1 MVSPPAPIKSPDRG
15 LPPPDDAERP
25 RDWAAG
31 EDRPVDV
38 APTTARPRSGLI
50 RFAGP
55 LVFLASLLAA
65 AIVLWRQGSL
75 DEVGTAVRGADPA
88 ALVVGLLLYLVGL
101 SLLCLR
107 WHVLVVMA
115 KGVSD
120 LPKAAEV
127 FLISV
132 ALNYVAPLKLA
143 IGARAA
149 MTKRA
154 LRLDATETGA
164 IVLWEGTIDVAVL
177 ASGTIVWLAV
187 SHQAF
192 GEVLEAVGGALPLY
206 LGLLVVVALVTAAGW
221 LALRRRP
228 ILRAKIMASVGRAL
242 RFPRQRPA
250 EAGWAVAITVIYWSV
265 QAGVLWI
272 LLDAVGAETSAGL
285 ALGLVTLPILF
296 GMLSPGP
303 GGAGVREALMV
314 AVAGAYGGDAALALV
329 AAVAYRIL
337 LAAAVPI
344 LYVLVKGWIALRGE
358 RDGGQSVSL
367 VSNREE

>member
-1 MVSPPAPIKSPDRG
+1 LTR
-15 LPPPDDAERP
+15 L
-25 RDWAAG
+25 
-31 EDRPVDV
+31 
-38 APTTARPRSGLI
+38 
-50 RFAGP
+50 AGP
-55 LVFLASLLAA
+55 LVFAVSILAA
-65 AIVLWRQGSL
+65 GIVLWRQGSL
-75 DEVGTAVRGADPA
+75 DEVGAAVRGADPA

-107 WHVLVVMA
+107 WHVLVLMT
-115 KGVSD
+115 KGASD
-120 LPKAAEV
+120 LPKATEV

-164 IVLWEGTIDVAVL
+164 IVLWEGTIDVGVL
-177 ASGTIVWLAV
+177 AIGTIAWLAV
-187 SHQAF
+187 SHRAF

-206 LGLLVVVALVTAAGW
+206 LALLAVVAVAAAAGW
-221 LALRRRP
+221 LALRGRP
-228 ILRAKIMASVGRAL
+228 VLRARIKAAVGRAL
-242 RFPRQRPA
+242 RFPRRRPA
-250 EAGWAVAITVIYWSV
+250 EAGWAVGLTVVYWSV

-272 LLDAVGAETSAGL
+272 LLDAVGAEPSAGL
-285 ALGLVTLPILF
+285 ALGMVTLPILF

-314 AVAGAYGGDAALALV
+314 AVAGAYGGAAALALV

-358 RDGGQSVSL
+358 RGGGAGPVPLAST
-367 VSNREE
+367 REE